1 MSVEKITDSPTASP
15 GVRCRDLLCR
25 WRETTRLLRE
35 WKDSEFPIG
44 SMVYVDCPRYRGYG
58 LVTADSE
65 CRDEN
70 LPVRLE
76 NGNVWW
82 YPVDACTRIRDMKSL
97 PRYAR
102 RIKLEF
108 HGIYGLQAA

>member
-1 MSVEKITDSPTASP
+1 MSDPNVIEQPKASP
-15 GVRCRDLLCR
+15 VVARSDLLCR
-25 WRETTRLLRE
+25 WREMTRLLRE

-44 SMVYVDCPRYRGYG
+44 SMVYVDCPRYQGYG
-58 LVTADSE
+58 LVTADSG